1 MNTINPFT
9 VKIIQVDKK
18 ITHSLHHHRPVL
30 SKPCSSLPFRTP
42 LLLPIKASS
51 SSSSSFP
58 FQNPETQKSKNP
70 LNLNDQS
77 LTPFSFSILFSFL
90 KPTVIATITAT
101 SLFFTRFYFNPK
113 PAFAVSL
120 SPAHTSET
128 NVKDSASDEENEKA
142 LESFLL
148 SNPND
153 VDALR
158 SLMEIQIKN
167 RKVVDAISTIDRL
180 IELEPNETEWPLLK
194 SHLYVYNG
202 ELKLAKL
209 GFSEVL
215 KKDPF
220 LVEAYHGLVMVASQ
234 EDSVEELKE
243 IKEKVEERIKM
254 CEKESKKSELR
265 DFMLLL
271 AQIWVIES
279 KYEDALKVYQELAKE
294 EPKDFRPYLCQGII
308 HTLLRKKDEA
318 EKSFKEYGRL
328 VPQGHP
334 YARYFDDNLI
344 ATNLFSQKVESERY
358 GSKN

>member
-1 MNTINPFT
+1 M
-9 VKIIQVDKK
+9 
-18 ITHSLHHHRPVL
+18 
-30 SKPCSSLPFRTP
+30 
-42 LLLPIKASS
+42 
-51 SSSSSFP
+51 
-58 FQNPETQKSKNP
+58 
-70 LNLNDQS
+70 
-77 LTPFSFSILFSFL
+77 
-90 KPTVIATITAT
+90 
-101 SLFFTRFYFNPK
+101 
-113 PAFAVSL
+113 SL
-120 SPAHTSET
+120 SPAHTTES
-128 NVKDSASDEENEKA
+128 NVKNSASDEENEKA
-142 LESFLL
+142 LEDFSL

-158 SLMEIQIKN
+158 NLMEIQIKN
-167 RKVVDAISTIDRL
+167 RKLVDAISTIDKL
-180 IELEPNETEWPLLK
+180 IEIEPNETEWPLLK

-202 ELKLAKL
+202 ELELAKI
-209 GFSEVL
+209 GFSEIL

-234 EDSVEELKE
+234 EDSVEELKQ
-243 IKEKVEERIKM
+243 IKKKVEEGIKM
-254 CEKESKKSELR
+254 CKKESKKSELR

-279 KYEDALKVYQELAKE
+279 KYEDALKVYQELVKE

-318 EKSFKEYGRL
+318 EKSFEEYRRL

-344 ATNLFSQKVESERY
+344 ATKLFSQKVESERY

>member
-1 MNTINPFT
+1 MNTINPFSAKT
-9 VKIIQVDKK
+9 IQIDKK
-18 ITHSLHHHRPVL
+18 INHSLHHHRSVL
-30 SKPCSSLPFRTP
+30 SKPFSPLCFRTP
-42 LLLPIKASS
+42 LKASS
-51 SSSSSFP
+51 SLS
-58 FQNPETQKSKNP
+58 FQNAETPKSINP
-70 LNLNDQS
+70 QN
-77 LTPFSFSILFSFL
+77 PFSVMLSVL
-90 KPTVIATITAT
+90 KPTIIATITAT
-101 SLFFTRFYFNPK
+101 SLFLTRFHYNPK

-120 SPAHTSET
+120 SSPHTTEA

-158 SLMEIQIKN
+158 NLMEIQIKN
-167 RKVVDAISTIDRL
+167 RKLVDAISTIDKL
-180 IELEPNETEWPLLK
+180 IELEPNETEWHLLK

-202 ELKLAKL
+202 ELELAKT
-209 GFSEVL
+209 GFSEIL

-220 LVEAYHGLVMVASQ
+220 RVEAYHGLVMVASQ

-243 IKEKVEERIKM
+243 VKKKVEEGIKM
-254 CEKESKKSELR
+254 CDKESKKSEMR

-279 KYEDALKVYQELAKE
+279 KYEDALKVYQELVKE

-308 HTLLRKKDEA
+308 YTLLSKKDEA
-318 EKSFKEYGRL
+318 EKSFEEYRRL

-344 ATNLFSQKVESERY
+344 ATKLFSQKVETERSN
-358 GSKN
+358 GD

>member
-1 MNTINPFT
+1 MNTINPFSAKT
-9 VKIIQVDKK
+9 IQIDKK
-18 ITHSLHHHRPVL
+18 INHSLYHHRPIL
-30 SKPCSSLPFRTP
+30 SKPFSSLCFRTP
-42 LLLPIKASS
+42 LFPSFLPIKASS
-51 SSSSSFP
+51 SLS
-58 FQNPETQKSKNP
+58 FQNPETPKSINP
-70 LNLNDQS
+70 QN
-77 LTPFSFSILFSFL
+77 PFSVLFSVL
-90 KPTVIATITAT
+90 KPTIIATITAT
-101 SLFFTRFYFNPK
+101 SLFLTRFYFNPN

-120 SPAHTSET
+120 SSPHTTEA

-158 SLMEIQIKN
+158 NLMEIQIKN
-167 RKVVDAISTIDRL
+167 RKLVDAISTIDKL

-202 ELKLAKL
+202 ELELAKI
-209 GFSEVL
+209 GFSEIL
-215 KKDPF
+215 KKEPF
-220 LVEAYHGLVMVASQ
+220 RVEAYHGLVMVASQ

-243 IKEKVEERIKM
+243 IKKKVEEGIKM
-254 CEKESKKSELR
+254 CDKESKKSEMR

-279 KYEDALKVYQELAKE
+279 KYEDALKVYQELVKE

-318 EKSFKEYGRL
+318 EKSFEEYRRL

-344 ATNLFSQKVESERY
+344 ATKLFSQKVESERY
-358 GSKN
+358 GD